1 MISATA
7 YRYYQTLRRNPTDT
21 FSMLARPLLSTAL
34 FAIFAATYLAPSYG
48 VAFMIISVAVV
59 NVFTNAIQGASYET
73 REEIQGLRLDVVRLS
88 PGGFP
93 AFVNAHALIQ
103 TFLAAMQSLV
113 IIVIS
118 IPFVSYRPIG
128 QPMYLLAGVGLLLGT
143 SFLAAMLGAQVTIRR
158 NNFLAVSFT
167 SVLLITFAG
176 AFYPIEA
183 FPSWAATIAR
193 CNPVTYLVDLI
204 RVSLFNSKPLLAPSW
219 EICVCVAFL
228 AVLSLGAVAFSRQP
242 FGTSAEKQR

>member
-59 NVFTNAIQGASYET
+59 NVFTNAIQGSSYEA

-118 IPFVSYRPIG
+118 MPFVSYRPIG
-128 QPMYLLAGVGLLLGT
+128 QPMYLLASVGLLLGT
-143 SFLAAMLGAQVTIRR
+143 LH
-158 NNFLAVSFT
+158 N
-167 SVLLITFAG
+167 
-176 AFYPIEA
+176 
-183 FPSWAATIAR
+183 
-193 CNPVTYLVDLI
+193 
-204 RVSLFNSKPLLAPSW
+204 
-219 EICVCVAFL
+219 
-228 AVLSLGAVAFSRQP
+228 
-242 FGTSAEKQR
+242 

>member
-1 MISATA
+1 
-7 YRYYQTLRRNPTDT
+7 
-21 FSMLARPLLSTAL
+21 MLARPLLSTAL
-34 FAIFAATYLAPSYG
+34 FSIFAATYLAPSYG

-59 NVFTNAIQGASYET
+59 NVFTNAIQGSSYEA

-113 IIVIS
+113 IIFIS
-118 IPFVSYRPIG
+118 MLFVSYTPIG

-143 SFLAAMLGAQVTIRR
+143 SFLAAMLGTQVTIRR

-167 SVLLITFAG
+167 SVLLI
-176 AFYPIEA
+176 
-183 FPSWAATIAR
+183 
-193 CNPVTYLVDLI
+193 
-204 RVSLFNSKPLLAPSW
+204 
-219 EICVCVAFL
+219 
-228 AVLSLGAVAFSRQP
+228 
-242 FGTSAEKQR
+242 

>member
-1 MISATA
+1 
-7 YRYYQTLRRNPTDT
+7 
-21 FSMLARPLLSTAL
+21 MLARPLLSTAL
-34 FAIFAATYLAPSYG
+34 FSIFAATYLAPSYG

-59 NVFTNAIQGASYET
+59 NVFTNAIQGSSYEA

-128 QPMYLLAGVGLLLGT
+128 
-143 SFLAAMLGAQVTIRR
+143 
-158 NNFLAVSFT
+158 
-167 SVLLITFAG
+167 
-176 AFYPIEA
+176 
-183 FPSWAATIAR
+183 
-193 CNPVTYLVDLI
+193 
-204 RVSLFNSKPLLAPSW
+204 
-219 EICVCVAFL
+219 
-228 AVLSLGAVAFSRQP
+228 
-242 FGTSAEKQR
+242 

>member
-1 MISATA
+1 M
-7 YRYYQTLRRNPTDT
+7 
-21 FSMLARPLLSTAL
+21 
-34 FAIFAATYLAPSYG
+34 
-48 VAFMIISVAVV
+48 
-59 NVFTNAIQGASYET
+59 
-73 REEIQGLRLDVVRLS
+73 
-88 PGGFP
+88 
-93 AFVNAHALIQ
+93 
-103 TFLAAMQSLV
+103 
-113 IIVIS
+113 
-118 IPFVSYRPIG
+118 
-128 QPMYLLAGVGLLLGT
+128 LGT
-143 SFLAAMLGAQVTIRR
+143 QVTIRR

-228 AVLSLGAVAFSRQP
+228 AVLSLGAVTFSRQP
-242 FGTSAEKQR
+242 FGVSAEKQR